1 MRLQSIR
8 FAALFAVLL
17 LGSHWA
23 GAQIDRRSH
32 EGTHNTPSGG
42 IKGAKKGSNNKGKIE
57 GTKWTSL
64 EFTANG
70 QKVPADSVRFEF
82 TKDGKLTY
90 WILDKPYRGTYT
102 LGDGD
107 TVTLDLDEPLAGSK
121 KHIQTIIIK
130 DDALRLIDTD
140 KTELKFKKDK

>member
-1 MRLQSIR
+1 MRLHSIR
-8 FAALFAVLL
+8 FAAVLAVLV

-32 EGTHNTPSGG
+32 EGTHSAATSNKSG
-42 IKGAKKGSNNKGKIE
+42 KKGSNNKGKIE
-57 GTKWTSL
+57 GTKWSSL
-64 EFTANG
+64 EFTAKGNTI
-70 QKVPADSVRFEF
+70 PAGSVKFEF

-90 WILDKPYRGTYT
+90 WILDKAYEGKYT

-107 TVTLDLDEPLAGSK
+107 IVTLDLDEPLAGSK
-121 KHIQTIIIK
+121 KHVQTIIIK
-130 DDALRLIDTD
+130 DDTLRLIDSD

>member
-1 MRLQSIR
+1 MRLHSIR
-8 FAALFAVLL
+8 FAALLAVCV

-23 GAQIDRRSH
+23 GAQVDRRGH
-32 EGTHNTPSGG
+32 EGTHNTSNSGG
-42 IKGAKKGSNNKGKIE
+42 KKGSNNKGKIE

-64 EFTANG
+64 EFTAKG
-70 QKVPADSVRFEF
+70 KKVPADSVRFEF
-82 TKDGKLTY
+82 AKDGKLTY
-90 WILDKPYRGTYT
+90 WILDKPYRGVYT

-107 TVTLDLDEPLAGSK
+107 IVTLDLDEPLAGSK

-130 DDALRLIDTD
+130 DDSLRLIDTD